1 MPEFISIPPPLQRDS
16 AKRCELQCIPRLE
29 AMQDETLPTAPDRE
43 GVTPDAGPISIQVV
57 GPYHL
62 LQRIGYGGMGEVWLA
77 EQKTPVRRRVA
88 LKLIKA
94 GINTREIVARFESER
109 QALALMEHPA
119 IAKVFDAGATPE
131 GLPYFVMEYVA
142 GVPITQYCDDHHL
155 PVRERLEL
163 FVQVCNGVQHAHQK
177 AMIHRDLKPSNILT
191 TEVDGKPIP
200 KIIDF
205 GIAKA
210 TSARLTEETMFTQL
224 GALVGTPEYMSPEQA
239 SSEDDIDT
247 RSDVYSLGVVLYEL
261 LVGALPVEL
270 TEGRSLPLHELL
282 RRIRE
287 EDAPRPSTRF
297 RTSAGAATLCARK
310 RRTQPEILS
319 KQLKGDLDAIALK
332 ALEKER
338 SRRYG
343 SPSELAADID
353 RYLRNQPVFAVPPSL
368 AYRGRKFVRRHRVSV
383 GASAGLAA
391 ALFALVMSLTVASI
405 RIARERDRANRE
417 AQAAERV
424 ADFLVGTFKVSDPTE
439 SRGNKVTAREV
450 LDRGALKINTDLA
463 GQPYLQ
469 ARLMAAMASVY
480 EGLGLYEPARQMAT
494 NAVALQQRVLGP
506 DHRETLASQRLLA
519 RLLEYQAHY
528 PESEKLYRDTLARQ
542 ERAFGPEDIETLRTK
557 NNLAGLLNEAGR
569 HAESEKLLTELLP
582 TMDRVAGP
590 ESPESFSALNNL
602 AVATDGSREYGK
614 EAALSEELYDRRLR
628 KLGPDHPDTLNSM
641 QNLAYAYY
649 RQGKYA
655 DAEKL
660 QRRALEIGRR
670 VQGSDHPNVLVGIGN
685 LANTLVSE
693 GKLREAETL
702 QREALERR
710 RRILGMH
717 HPETQFAL
725 ANLAGVLSAQRR
737 YAEAEQLYR
746 QALDGEITILGEH
759 HPEIAYAFYNL
770 ATVEAA
776 QKKRAHALTD
786 LHRAIDHG
794 YSDTEEI
801 AHDDGWEP
809 MRNDFGY
816 QQAIARMKNQ

>member
-1 MPEFISIPPPLQRDS
+1 
-16 AKRCELQCIPRLE
+16 
-29 AMQDETLPTAPDRE
+29 
-43 GVTPDAGPISIQVV
+43 
-57 GPYHL
+57 
-62 LQRIGYGGMGEVWLA
+62 
-77 EQKTPVRRRVA
+77 
-88 LKLIKA
+88 
-94 GINTREIVARFESER
+94 
-109 QALALMEHPA
+109 
-119 IAKVFDAGATPE
+119 
-131 GLPYFVMEYVA
+131 
-142 GVPITQYCDDHHL
+142 
-155 PVRERLEL
+155 
-163 FVQVCNGVQHAHQK
+163 
-177 AMIHRDLKPSNILT
+177 
-191 TEVDGKPIP
+191 
-200 KIIDF
+200 
-205 GIAKA
+205 
-210 TSARLTEETMFTQL
+210 
-224 GALVGTPEYMSPEQA
+224 MSPEQA
-239 SSEDDIDT
+239 SSKEDIDT
-247 RSDVYSLGVVLYEL
+247 RTDVYSLGVVLYEL

-270 TEGRSLPLHELL
+270 TPTRSLALHELL

-297 RTSAGAATLCARK
+297 RTSAELAPLYARK
-310 RRTQPEILS
+310 RRTEPHLLS
-319 KQLKGDLDAIALK
+319 KQLKGDLDSIALK
-332 ALEKER
+332 ALENER

-343 SPSELAADID
+343 SPSDLAADIE
-353 RYLRNQPVFAVPPSL
+353 RYLHNQPVVAVPPSFT
-368 AYRGRKFVRRHRVSV
+368 YRGRKFVRRHRVSV
-383 GASAGLAA
+383 AASAGLAA
-391 ALFALVMSLTVASI
+391 ALLALVVSLTMSSI

-424 ADFLVGTFKVSDPTE
+424 ADFLVGTFKVSDPSE

-450 LDRGALKINTDLA
+450 LDRGARQIDTDLA

-480 EGLGLYEPARQMAT
+480 EGLGLYEPARQMAAK
-494 NAVALQQRVLGP
+494 AVALQHRVLGP

-542 ERAFGPEDIETLRTK
+542 ERAVGSEDIETLRTR

-569 HAESEKLLTELLP
+569 HADAEKLLTELLP
-582 TMDRVAGP
+582 IVDRVAGP
-590 ESPESFSALNNL
+590 ESPESFSALNNF
-602 AVATDGSREYGK
+602 AIATDGSREYAK
-614 EAALSEELYDRRLR
+614 EAALSEELYRRRLR

-670 VQGSDHPNVLVGIGN
+670 VQGSDHPNILLGIGN
-685 LANTLVSE
+685 LANTLVSQ

-702 QREALERR
+702 QREALQRR
-710 RRILGMH
+710 QRVLGMH
-717 HPETQFAL
+717 HPETQFAI

-737 YAEAEQLYR
+737 YSEAEQLYR
-746 QALDGEITILGEH
+746 EALEGEITILGEH
-759 HPEIAYAFYNL
+759 HPEIAYAWYNL

-801 AHDDGWEP
+801 AQDDGWEP
-809 MRNDFGY
+809 LRNDPGY
-816 QQAIARMKNQ
+816 QEAVALMKQQ